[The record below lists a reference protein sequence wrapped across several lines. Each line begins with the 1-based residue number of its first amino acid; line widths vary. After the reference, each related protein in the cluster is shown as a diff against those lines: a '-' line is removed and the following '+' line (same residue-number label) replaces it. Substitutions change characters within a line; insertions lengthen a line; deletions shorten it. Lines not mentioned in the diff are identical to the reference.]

1 MAVNVTLTD
10 IEEYSLRLI
19 AVLGWNLYCQVIVA
33 NVTLLKTVM
42 SAVKIFA
49 V

>member
-1 MAVNVTLTD
+1 MKLTD

-19 AVLGWNLYCQVIVA
+19 VVLGWNLYRQVIMA
-33 NVTLLKTVM
+33 NATILKAVM
-42 SAVKIFA
+42 STVKVFA